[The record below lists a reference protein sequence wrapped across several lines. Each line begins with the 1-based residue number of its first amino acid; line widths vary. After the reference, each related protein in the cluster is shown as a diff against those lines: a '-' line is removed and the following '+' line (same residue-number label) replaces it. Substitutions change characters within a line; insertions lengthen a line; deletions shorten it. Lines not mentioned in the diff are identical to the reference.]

1 MFPLYLAAIYY
12 RAQLALHVY
21 SLTSNSITPTVIE
34 SKNIC
39 ASAAIYLT
47 NIIISMMAITPEPH
61 PLCSFFLAQLP
72 TTIMTCISV
81 QLFIVKSNNWSVE
94 ERRTATKAILN
105 NIQLLKISKVQP
117 LATYLY
123 AYAKWIVRKANIEIK
138 ESDLE
143 SIDAMNANTTS
154 SNLKSIYSS
163 IYSSKNTQ
171 TVKTET
177 NNINISSSM
186 NQMTSQ
192 NLTNLTS
199 STNFIDPSLL
209 NNETDKNLMNM
220 KDKIMDTTNNNIAV
234 ANNLQDDTFLKNY
247 IKNNDLFSASNFFI

>member
-12 RAQLALHVY
+12 RAQLTLHVY
-21 SLTSNSITPTVIE
+21 SLTSSSITPTVLQ
-34 SKNIC
+34 SKKIC
-39 ASAAIYLT
+39 TSAAIYLT

-117 LATYLY
+117 LGTYLY
-123 AYAKWIVRKANIEIK
+123 AYAKWIVRKANIEIN

-143 SIDAMNANTTS
+143 SIDAMNVSTTT
-154 SNLKSIYSS
+154 SNLKSIYSFINS
-163 IYSSKNTQ
+163 SSKNN
-171 TVKTET
+171 VE
-177 NNINISSSM
+177 NNQSIENDLSM
-186 NQMTSQ
+186 PKIESA
-192 NLTNLTS
+192 
-199 STNFIDPSLL
+199 STNVQLLFNSTSGFIEPSLL
-209 NNETDKNLMNM
+209 NE
-220 KDKIMDTTNNNIAV
+220 AG
-234 ANNLQDDTFLKNY
+234 NY
-247 IKNNDLFSASNFFI
+247 IK